1 MKSSKV
7 RFYQNS
13 TLVFCII
20 FAWVRFTVLFL
31 TDVRWGTDFLTFKKS
46 LAEVSLKKWSSAWK
60 LACKF
65 KSKLWKVN
73 YFYIMYLFGPKWAPK
88 YVLDQKCVHL
98 GIWLSKYMID
108 CQLVKLRFVAIYLR
122 LIFSPGPRNIPVVI
136 LEQNINFYL
145 KSFIWPWLGVIT
157 AKTKDHRLKKYIS
170 RSLLRC
176 QKRIVIYYVKKFV
189 KESQ

>member
-31 TDVRWGTDFLTFKKS
+31 TDVRWGRDFLTYKKS

-98 GIWLSKYMID
+98 PYARHYSPLLIWNCSWILTIHKARI
-108 CQLVKLRFVAIYLR
+108 LRKKPLEKTFLEFKKWVKSIQTMGYNGARTVCKM
-122 LIFSPGPRNIPVVI
+122 
-136 LEQNINFYL
+136 Q
-145 KSFIWPWLGVIT
+145 
-157 AKTKDHRLKKYIS
+157 
-170 RSLLRC
+170 
-176 QKRIVIYYVKKFV
+176 VKK
-189 KESQ
+189 

>member
-31 TDVRWGTDFLTFKKS
+31 TDVRWGRDFLTYKKS

-136 LEQNINFYL
+136 LEQNIYSIL
-145 KSFIWPWLGVIT
+145 IHSFVIT
-157 AKTKDHRLKKYIS
+157 TKTKDHKRKKYI
-170 RSLLRC
+170 
-176 QKRIVIYYVKKFV
+176 KFI
-189 KESQ
+189 